1 MVISYKIIKEIYLAI
16 SITLLVLIGLEVLQ
30 TGMVRAY
37 INLSYFL
44 IFWLIIAII
53 LVYYK
58 KK

>member
-1 MVISYKIIKEIYLAI
+1 MIISYKIIKEIYLAVSTI
-16 SITLLVLIGLEVLQ
+16 LIILLGLEILKS
-30 TGMVRAY
+30 GMVRAY

-53 LVYYK
+53 LLYYK